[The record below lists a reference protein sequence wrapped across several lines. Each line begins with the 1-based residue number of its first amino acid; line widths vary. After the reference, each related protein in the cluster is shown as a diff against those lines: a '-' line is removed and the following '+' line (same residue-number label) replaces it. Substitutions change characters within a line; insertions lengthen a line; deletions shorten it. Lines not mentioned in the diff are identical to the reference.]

1 MIWNDA
7 DIKHQLSL
15 LRQEQTIAAEQHEAL
30 GKVVEELTIEMG
42 KQREA
47 AEARY
52 ASLDQEMTEMESRL
66 MTRIEELEERDVTSP
81 ETDILQETEQL
92 SKGLSRWSERKRAR
106 AMAESNPERWKAAP
120 KPAPEEKKE

>member
-1 MIWNDA
+1 MIWNDE

-15 LRQEQTIAAEQHEAL
+15 LRQEHTIAAEQHEAL
-30 GKVVEELTIEMG
+30 GKVVEELTIGMG

-47 AEARY
+47 AEVRY

-66 MTRIEELEERDVTSP
+66 MTRIEELEERDATSP

>member
-1 MIWNDA
+1 MIWNDE
-7 DIKHQLSL
+7 DIKHRLYL
-15 LRQEQTIAAEQHEAL
+15 LRQEQTIAAEQHESL

-47 AEARY
+47 AEVRY

>member
-120 KPAPEEKKE
+120 KPAPKPVR

>member
-1 MIWNDA
+1 MKTSNKVA
-7 DIKHQLSL
+7 L
-15 LRQEQTIAAEQHEAL
+15 LPRVDLNRFSEQHEAL

-42 KQREA
+42 NQREA
-47 AEARY
+47 AETRY
-52 ASLDQEMTEMESRL
+52 AALDQEMTEMESRL

>member
-1 MIWNDA
+1 MIWNDE

-30 GKVVEELTIEMG
+30 CKVVEELTIEMG

-47 AEARY
+47 AEVRY

>member
-15 LRQEQTIAAEQHEAL
+15 LRQEQTIAAEQHESL
-30 GKVVEELTIEMG
+30 CKVVEELTIEMG

-47 AEARY
+47 AEVRY

>member
-1 MIWNDA
+1 MIWNDE

-15 LRQEQTIAAEQHEAL
+15 LRQEQTIAAEQHESL

-47 AEARY
+47 AEVRY

-66 MTRIEELEERDVTSP
+66 MTRIEELEEREVTSP
-81 ETDILQETEQL
+81 ETDILQETEQP
-92 SKGLSRWSERKRAR
+92 SKGMSRWSERKRAR
-106 AMAESNPERWKAAP
+106 IAAESNPERWKAAP

>member
-1 MIWNDA
+1 MIWNDEY
-7 DIKHQLSL
+7 IEKKLCSL
-15 LRQEQTIAAEQHEAL
+15 RFDLNRFSEQHEAL
-30 GKVVEELTIEMG
+30 GKVVEEITALMG
-42 KQREA
+42 SQREA
-47 AEARY
+47 MEVRY